1 MSLAMGK
8 FHNNTGGWIL
18 LSKHI
23 SGFFLKSGGFWAC
36 RWILA
41 GGFWIKSTGRF
52 KIHRQAQNAGGFLPV
67 DSGLNPLADSK
78 STGKLKILLFLFPLP
93 YYLVK
98 STYPILLCW
107 NPTPHTSELLE
118 KILPSALQ
126 NLPSACGLGQILED
140 LGQDFFQNSSD
151 RGWISYHKR
160 FLLTNV

>member
-1 MSLAMGK
+1 MAVNEKIVIEILITFYLNFIIIQEGV
-8 FHNNTGGWIL
+8 FYLVNTL
-18 LSKHI
+18 VD
-23 SGFFLKSGGFWAC
+23 FFWNQEDFEL
-36 RWILA
+36 
-41 GGFWIKSTGRF
+41 
-52 KIHRQAQNAGGFLPV
+52 AGGFLPV
-67 DSGLNPLADSK
+67 DSGLNPPADSK

-151 RGWISYHKR
+151 RGWISYQSHGS
-160 FLLTNV
+160 